1 MVDTSDES
9 RSLVGSE
16 TPLED
21 LTMEQYT
28 VEVCVLELHS
38 EKDVVHSL
46 VTVNKEEVI
55 ERDSGHCP
63 TTFDNSIEI
72 DISDKSNSRFQ
83 EDMKGDLKRGAG
95 KKQTDS
101 KEECSSIDTSNKS
114 RSRWQTK
121 TLLRQ
126 CEYYTYSAEP
136 NNDNDVDTNDELRT
150 QLCRPVLTIMQEG
163 ANQMTK
169 PRTGYDHRNF
179 DNTDASQSREEMN
192 RKNSV
197 NSREFQDCTESRQCV
212 CLQTPMELTLV
223 SDSCD
228 ESRCRGNRC
237 LMAAGQDVQQPAP
250 SVAQNRC
257 IEPTTVKVD
266 DNDKCL
272 VTNKCV
278 LTKQRSTLMGNQWLS
293 NAFSRFT
300 SSVLGK
306 SNEGKVDNINVNSNP
321 NSKSK
326 SKLDFNFFL

>member
-1 MVDTSDES
+1 MT
-9 RSLVGSE
+9 
-16 TPLED
+16 
-21 LTMEQYT
+21 
-28 VEVCVLELHS
+28 
-38 EKDVVHSL
+38 
-46 VTVNKEEVI
+46 
-55 ERDSGHCP
+55 
-63 TTFDNSIEI
+63 
-72 DISDKSNSRFQ
+72 
-83 EDMKGDLKRGAG
+83 GDLKRGAG
-95 KKQTDS
+95 EKRTDS
-101 KEECSSIDTSNKS
+101 KEECSSIDTSDES
-114 RSRWQTK
+114 RSRGQTK

-126 CEYYTYSAEP
+126 CEYYTYSAKR
-136 NNDNDVDTNDELRT
+136 NNDNDVNTNDELRN
-150 QLCRPVLTIMQEG
+150 QLHGPLLTIMQEG
-163 ANQMTK
+163 ANQATK

-197 NSREFQDCTESRQCV
+197 NSREFQDCTESRQGV
-212 CLQTPMELTLV
+212 LLQTPMELTLV

-228 ESRCRGNRC
+228 ESRCRGNRR
-237 LMAAGQDVQQPAP
+237 LMAADQDVHQPAP

-272 VTNKCV
+272 VTNECV
-278 LTKQRSTLMGNQWLS
+278 LTKQCSNLMGNQWLS